1 MSRNIMTTQDWNK
14 IVALGLQACICDIWV
29 PVKNC
34 VLGTRVRGIM
44 KELDEFMASCM
55 SSGFNPGQH
64 VYLWPD
70 KQEDI
75 EVLIQQSKLQ
85 RSIGRHHPDQIMSI
99 NFQNEGLGDIK
110 YKIIDG
116 AHRITWLQN
125 RERDTSDEVKSK
137 WNFRMDHVNA
147 FIINPTSGVDL
158 IKLAHAINQVT
169 HSNVPICA
177 CGDLQSL
184 NQYLQVSG
192 FHFTIHQ

>member
-1 MSRNIMTTQDWNK
+1 MTTQDWNK
-14 IVALGLQACICDIWV
+14 IVGEGLSSCICDIWV

-44 KELDEFMASCM
+44 KDLEEFFTTCM
-55 SSGFNPGQH
+55 NSGFNPGQH

-70 KQEDI
+70 TQEDMKF
-75 EVLIQQSKLQ
+75 LIKKSKSI
-85 RSIGRHHPDQIMSI
+85 RSARNDHLDQIIQLNHKDPGM
-99 NFQNEGLGDIK
+99 EDIS

-125 RERDTSDEVKSK
+125 RVRDASDEEKSK
-137 WNFRMDHVNA
+137 WSTRMNHVKA
-147 FIINPTSGVDL
+147 FIINPTSVDL

-177 CGDLQSL
+177 CGDLQSM

>member
-1 MSRNIMTTQDWNK
+1 MTTQDWNN
-14 IVALGLQACICDIWV
+14 IVAEGLSSCICDIWV

-44 KELDEFMASCM
+44 RDLEEFFTTCM
-55 SSGFNPGQH
+55 NSGFNPGQH

-70 KQEDI
+70 TPKDMDL
-75 EVLIQQSKLQ
+75 LITKSKELKA
-85 RSIGRHHPDQIMSI
+85 IGGHHPDQIMNI
-99 NFQNEGLGDIK
+99 NFQNPGLGHIK

-125 RERDTSDEVKSK
+125 RERDTSDEEKSK
-137 WNFRMDHVNA
+137 WSTRMNHVKA

-177 CGDLQSL
+177 CGDLQSM

>member
-1 MSRNIMTTQDWNK
+1 MTTQDWNK
-14 IVALGLQACICDIWV
+14 IVASGLQACICDIWV

-44 KELDEFMASCM
+44 KELDEFMTSCM

-64 VYLWPD
+64 VYLWPE

-75 EVLIQQSKLQ
+75 DLLMTKSQELKA
-85 RSIGRHHPDQIMSI
+85 IGDHHPDQIMTL
-99 NFQNEGLGDIK
+99 NHKDEGMEDIK

-125 RERDTSDEVKSK
+125 RERDASDEEKSK
-137 WNFRMDHVNA
+137 WSARMNHVKA
-147 FIINPTSGVDL
+147 FIINPTSVDL

-177 CGDLQSL
+177 CGDLQSM

-192 FHFTIHQ
+192 FHFTIHQW